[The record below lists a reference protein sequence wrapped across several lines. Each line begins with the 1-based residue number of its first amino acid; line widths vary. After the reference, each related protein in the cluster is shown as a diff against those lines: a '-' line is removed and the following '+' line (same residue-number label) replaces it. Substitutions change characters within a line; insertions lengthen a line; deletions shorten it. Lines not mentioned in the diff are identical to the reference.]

1 MADEQVWETPFP
13 FPHLD
18 IHSSVHFVSA
28 AEVRVQATKGFI
40 NLQSGTEDGIIH
52 LVAEG
57 TVKLQSKKAA
67 IDISTRA
74 EDGHVNLL
82 ASGSAGL
89 IHLSSTGDVAGSGM
103 LVGPS
108 GIEMYTGVAA
118 NQADILM
125 KPGELRL
132 SIGPPGLGTSVTLT
146 TESIALKVGGA
157 IVLELASGTGI
168 KASVGENSFQANLEG
183 ISERVGVI
191 ERTLN
196 NLGHK
201 LQAAESTWQL
211 TPAGTKVNVPL
222 QESNLEAANKEET
235 LLASL
240 KQVLRKFK
248 GLWMGGT

>member
-28 AEVRVQATKGFI
+28 SEVRVQSTKGFI
-40 NLQSGTEDGIIH
+40 NLLSGTEDGMIY

-67 IDISTRA
+67 IDITTRA
-74 EDGHVNLL
+74 DDGHVNLL
-82 ASGSAGL
+82 ASGPAGL

-103 LVGPS
+103 LLAPS
-108 GIEMYTGVAA
+108 GIELYTGVGAS
-118 NQADILM
+118 QADIRM

-132 SIGPPGLGTSVTLT
+132 SLGPPGLGTSVTLT
-146 TESIALKVGGA
+146 TESIALKVGET
-157 IVLELASGTGI
+157 ILFELGSGTGI
-168 KASVGENSFQANLEG
+168 KGSVGDNSFQVSLEA
-183 ISERVGVI
+183 ISERVGAI

-196 NLGHK
+196 NFGHK
-201 LQAAESTWQL
+201 LQAAESIWQL
-211 TPAGTKVNVPL
+211 TPAGTKVDVPL
-222 QESNLEAANKEET
+222 NENKLEAANKEET
-235 LLASL
+235 IMASL

-248 GLWMGGT
+248 GLWMGGN